1 MKVEELKE
9 QARLH
14 EQREEWPK
22 ALDLYGAALR
32 KQDHD
37 EAPDISLYNRV
48 GDIQTRLGQ
57 ANSAVEH
64 YEKAIDLYLEAELP
78 NNAIAICK
86 KVLRNFPERSAF
98 FRRMGQIRA
107 SQGFL
112 TDARQNFLTYAE
124 RTTESGDIESALSAL
139 VEFVELSPNDVEIR
153 RGLAFQLEAHD
164 RVEEAVEHFHEAYRL
179 LLLGDREPEA
189 DAIAQKLGEL
199 APELLLPDLDALLA
213 ETAAEEEEEF
223 VLESTSLDT
232 LDSGARDREPEG
244 IPEAGH
250 LEIPD
255 FVDAAQEVESGVTST
270 PQSLGWDDEDAAQ
283 TLDDLGLMLDSEQEA
298 EGELE
303 FLHTLDVEG
312 EEEEEWPEGELEPLP
327 SLVMEDQEEEPEGEL
342 EPLPSLVMEDQEE
355 EPEGELEP
363 LPSLV
368 MEDQEEEPEG
378 ELEPLPSLAMEDQ
391 EVELELSPTPGV
403 EEEEEEGEDL
413 ETAPVL
419 GSEELGGEETGFD
432 TAAVGLA
439 SYEEAA
445 EEGDLDLAL
454 ELVRDLIRS
463 EPDDVELHQRLVEY
477 AFRKSDDAT
486 LSQAYLELAGCL
498 ARIGTPVK
506 AKAVYNQVLAL
517 SPGNEEALRGLREL
531 EGSAKEAAPVE
542 VVSSQEYVDLG
553 ALVLGDEG
561 EKTTRWTV
569 AADEPS
575 GDDQADF
582 AKMLSQFKEKVSE
595 HLAVDDVAA
604 HHDLGTAYL
613 EMGLLD
619 EAIAEFQMALRA
631 SPGHLPT
638 HELMGRCWLEREEPD
653 MAVRALTRALS
664 VPFEVEEEL
673 IGIYYLMGRAKEDL
687 GKTEEAIEFYDKVFS
702 LDINFEDVTERLRA
716 LR

>member
-22 ALDLYGAALR
+22 ALDLYGTALR

-48 GDIQTRLGQ
+48 GDIQTKLGH

-139 VEFVELSPNDVEIR
+139 VELVELSPNDVEIR

-189 DAIAQKLGEL
+189 DAIAQKLAEL
-199 APELLLPDLDALLA
+199 APELVLPDLDALLA

-223 VLESTSLDT
+223 VLESTSLGT
-232 LDSGARDREPEG
+232 LDSGVLDREPED

-283 TLDDLGLMLDSEQEA
+283 TLDDLGLMLDSEEEA

-312 EEEEEWPEGELEPLP
+312 EEEEEWLEGELEPLP
-327 SLVMEDQEEEPEGEL
+327 TLAMEDQEEEPEGEL
-342 EPLPSLVMEDQEE
+342 EPLPTLAMEDQEE

-363 LPSLV
+363 LPALA
-368 MEDQEEEPEG
+368 MEDQEEEP
-378 ELEPLPSLAMEDQ
+378 
-391 EVELELSPTPGV
+391 ELSPTPGV
-403 EEEEEEGEDL
+403 EEEEEEGEGL

-419 GSEELGGEETGFD
+419 GSEELGSEEAGFD
-432 TAAVGLA
+432 TAGVGLA

-498 ARIGTPVK
+498 ARTGTPVK

-531 EGSAKEAAPVE
+531 EGTAKEEAPVE

-569 AADEPS
+569 AADAPS

-631 SPGHLPT
+631 SPRHLPT